1 MTARPAPGAA
11 GPRPEAPQWR
21 WVSALVLGTL
31 LCSLAVYHQAG
42 LLVRADAGPVVAAL
56 WWVVLTQAAA
66 GWCGVLIVGGLLG
79 QRRLRRWWGR

>member
-31 LCSLAVYHQAG
+31 LCSLAAY
-42 LLVRADAGPVVAAL
+42 LLGGRLVQEDASPVVETL
-56 WWVVLTQAAA
+56 WLVLLTEAAA

-79 QRRLRRWWGR
+79 QRHLRRWWGR